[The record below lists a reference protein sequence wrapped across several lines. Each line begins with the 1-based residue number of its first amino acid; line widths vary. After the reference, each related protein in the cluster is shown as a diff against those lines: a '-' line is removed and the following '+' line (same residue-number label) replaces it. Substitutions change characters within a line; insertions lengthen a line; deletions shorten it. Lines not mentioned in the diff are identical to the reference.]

1 VSSTDAPDPA
11 IEGLESPAD
20 LSPSSLAALDA
31 LLEEAIADK
40 DDFRVAR
47 LTAERGVFIDALT
60 SGSVD
65 DSWSNE
71 EVKQAL
77 IRHKALAHA
86 MGELRDQRSQGLGD
100 CSRNAH
106 AIQAYTGSMKENVSS
121 KD

>member
-1 VSSTDAPDPA
+1 MSSTDAPDPA

-20 LSPSSLAALDA
+20 LSPSALAALDA
-31 LLEEAIADK
+31 RLEEAIADK

-47 LTAERGVFIDALT
+47 LTTERGVFIDALT
-60 SGSVD
+60 RASID
-65 DSWSNE
+65 DAWSNE
-71 EVKQAL
+71 EVQQAL

-86 MGELRDQRSQGLGD
+86 MVELRDQRSQGLGD

-106 AIQAYTGSMKENVSS
+106 VIQAYTGSMKENVSS